1 MRTKSG
7 LLYELT
13 KTSDKKLLSLDALL
27 RSL

>member
-13 KTSDKKLLSLDALL
+13 HTDDKKLLSIDSLI